1 MAHESAGSS
10 PTESKPES
18 VAPSEQAESTQQT
31 TTHKEDPSMNEV
43 DAQQERQQEVSR
55 GIDQGLLEEK
65 KNA

>member
-18 VAPSEQAESTQQT
+18 VAPAEGTQQT

-43 DAQQERQQEVSR
+43 DAGQQERQQEVSR
-55 GIDQGLLEEK
+55 GIDQGLLDEK